1 MWRVGA
7 GTGQHGASTFTG
19 GHEGEGA
26 GPTGEMGQGLEWKN
40 LI

>member
-1 MWRVGA
+1 M
-7 GTGQHGASTFTG
+7 GASTFTG

-26 GPTGEMGQGLEWKN
+26 GPTGEMSQDLEEWKN